1 MKLDDDNIY
10 VYMLVR
16 YNKKTGAY
24 RKCRIFYIEAWA
36 NNKCIILNRKNIYPE
51 KYSFHVIKYLLVK
64 V

>member
-1 MKLDDDNIY
+1 MKIDDDVY

-16 YNKKTGAY
+16 YNKKTEEY
-24 RKCRIFYIEAWA
+24 RKCRVFYNQDWA
-36 NNKCIILNRKNIYPE
+36 NTACRKRSNKNKFPE

>member
-1 MKLDDDNIY
+1 MKIDDDVY

-16 YNKKTGAY
+16 YNKKTEEL
-24 RKCRIFYIEAWA
+24 RKCHVFYNQDWA
-36 NNKCIILNRKNIYPE
+36 NRRCKMYNIKNTFPE

>member
-1 MKLDDDNIY
+1 MKLDDDDIY

-16 YNKKTGAY
+16 YNKKTEAY
-24 RKCRIFYIEAWA
+24 RRCHIFHLEDWA
-36 NNKCIILNRKNIYPE
+36 NRKCIRLNNRNPFPE